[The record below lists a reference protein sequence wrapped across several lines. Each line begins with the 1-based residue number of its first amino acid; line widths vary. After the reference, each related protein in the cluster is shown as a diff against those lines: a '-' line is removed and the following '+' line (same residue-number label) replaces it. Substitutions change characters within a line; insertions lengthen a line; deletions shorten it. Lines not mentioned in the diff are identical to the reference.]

1 MLEER
6 QYFVYLLT
14 NEGNGVLYV
23 GMTNDLL
30 RRIDEHRRGLTPGF
44 TSRYRLRKL
53 VYYEMHST
61 ALDAIT
67 REKQL
72 KAGSRKKKL
81 EIIESMNP
89 TWKDL
94 SLDLM

>member
-1 MLEER
+1 MSEER

-23 GMTNDLL
+23 GMTNNLL
-30 RRIDEHRRGLTPGF
+30 RRIEEHKRGLTSGF
-44 TSRYRLRKL
+44 TSRYRLHKL
-53 VYYEMHST
+53 VYYEVHST

-81 EIIESMNP
+81 DVIESMNP

>member
-1 MLEER
+1 MREER